1 MNKQGTKQKGFRF
14 CPPGYVWQQ
23 ERNTMCMLWVGS
35 LFFSFD
41 YPVRLVN
48 AYESLFSYTDE
59 GIRYIQE
66 GVLMDSFG
74 VMIEGC
80 LYSFLITACL
90 PVLFVLYRY
99 FHFYQGS
106 KSIYLMR
113 RLREKS
119 LRWKNCLIVPVLES
133 LISLLIGFL
142 LCLLYM
148 GLYLLV
154 TPKECLGAFWW
165 R

>member
-1 MNKQGTKQKGFRF
+1 MDKHEMKQKCLGL
-14 CPPGYVWQQ
+14 CPPGYAWQQ
-23 ERNTMCMLWVGS
+23 ERSVMCMFWIGS
-35 LFFSFD
+35 LFFSFI

-48 AYESLFSYTDE
+48 CYESLFSYTDE
-59 GIRYIQE
+59 GIRYIKE

-74 VMIEGC
+74 VINEGC
-80 LYSFLITACL
+80 LYGFLITACL
-90 PVLFVLYRY
+90 PVLFVFYRY

-113 RLREKS
+113 RLKEKS
-119 LRWKNCLIVPVLES
+119 LRWQNCLIVPVLES

>member
-23 ERNTMCMLWVGS
+23 ERRVLCILWVGS
-35 LFFSFD
+35 LLFSFI

-48 AYESLFSYTDE
+48 AYTGLFSYTDE
-59 GIRYIQE
+59 GIRYIPE

-74 VMIEGC
+74 VIVEGC
-80 LYSFLITACL
+80 LYGFLITACL